1 MEYNFVLY
9 VSPTDNLVREIHAG
23 SPYRLRGAVPHTTLR
38 QIIILPPFDQHYQ
51 PMSPPTGGR

>member
-9 VSPTDNLVREIHAG
+9 VSPTDNLVRGIHAG

-38 QIIILPPFDQHYQ
+38 QIIILPPFDQH
-51 PMSPPTGGR
+51 TNL